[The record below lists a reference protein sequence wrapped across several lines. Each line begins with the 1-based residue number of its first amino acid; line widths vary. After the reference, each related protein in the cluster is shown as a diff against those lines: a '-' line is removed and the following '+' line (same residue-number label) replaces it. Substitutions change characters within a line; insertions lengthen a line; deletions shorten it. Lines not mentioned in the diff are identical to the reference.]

1 MNMMVSAGLCFCFRK
16 YGTPGVEHPF
26 WKAPPKG
33 SLSGYYDQ
41 LHTLKQ
47 VWKYQMTITTFTLTF
62 FLNQGYSLWRQ
73 LYGMC
78 RKIQGRYN
86 SMVSA
91 LSPRTCQLFL

>member
-1 MNMMVSAGLCFCFRK
+1 MLTSLALCLIFQR
-16 YGTPGVEHPF
+16 YATPGAEHSF
-26 WKAPPKG
+26 FKAPPRG
-33 SLSGYYDQ
+33 SLYGFYDQ
-41 LHTLKQ
+41 LHTLEQ

-91 LSPRTCQLFL
+91 